1 MKLHLP
7 TGTTGFTNDAG
18 HWICTGSQFGRR
30 DVLPDGREP
39 GKLRLTR
46 LPFVDGD
53 YDRWGAYWGSPA
65 NVWCGWNENVRVFV
79 RADTRDE
86 AKKFITE
93 KLPTA
98 KFHR

>member
-7 TGTTGFTNDAG
+7 TGTTGFFSDTG
-18 HWICTGSQFGRR
+18 KWVCTGSQFGRR
-30 DVLPDGREP
+30 DVLPVDREP
-39 GKLRLTR
+39 SKLRLNR

-65 NVWCGWNENVRVFV
+65 NVWCGWNDSVRIFV
-79 RADTRDE
+79 RADNRAE
-86 AKKFITE
+86 AKEIILT
-93 KLPTA
+93 KLSTA